1 MNDSSNI
8 FGGSWLFAF
17 LIIAL
22 LFGGGNG
29 LGWGNNGTSVETAVQ
44 NAINNQSTQNGI
56 RDVLLSSAN
65 NNYETA
71 QLVNSQTMAL
81 MQQNYANQINVVQ
94 GYNTLNSTLQ
104 GIGAGIQDSISRLG
118 YQLDSCC
125 CSIKTQMLQ
134 DKYDRL
140 YEQYRSVQTDASNAA
155 QSQYLLGVMGKWIAN
170 PAAVAVV

>member
-1 MNDSSNI
+1 MN
-8 FGGSWLFAF
+8 
-17 LIIAL
+17 
-22 LFGGGNG
+22 GNG
-29 LGWGNNGTSVETAVQ
+29 VSVETAVQ
-44 NAINNQSTQNGI
+44 NAINNQTTQNGI

-71 QLVNSQTMAL
+71 QLINGQTMAL

-104 GIGAGIQDSISRLG
+104 GIGAGIQSSISQLG

-125 CSIKTQMLQ
+125 CALKTQMLQ

-155 QSQYLLGVMGKWIAN
+155 QSQYLLGVMGKWVAN
-170 PAAVAVV
+170 PAATTA